1 MALMILF
8 SVNEFDSC
16 GLIFVFFHKL
26 SEALDD
32 VVRFF
37 SIKSSIKSSIKPLI
51 GTCYDPAVPA
61 QLSGLS
67 IGLRRGFHL

>member
-37 SIKSSIKSSIKPLI
+37 SIKSSIKPLI
-51 GTCYDPAVPA
+51 GTCYDPAFPA

>member
-37 SIKSSIKSSIKPLI
+37 SIKLLI